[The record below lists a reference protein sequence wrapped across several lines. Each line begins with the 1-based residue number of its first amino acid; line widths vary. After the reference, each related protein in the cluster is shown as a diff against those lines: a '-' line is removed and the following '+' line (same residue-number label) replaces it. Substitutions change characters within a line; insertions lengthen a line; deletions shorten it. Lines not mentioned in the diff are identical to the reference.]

1 MTATAIAARGVSKR
15 FRIVAVEGRRP
26 DTLRD
31 VFVQRAGRLKARLTN
46 PLRSAG
52 SPSDAE
58 TLWALRDVN
67 FEVAEG
73 DVLGIIGP
81 NGAGKS
87 TLLKVLSRITE
98 PTAGEVTLRG
108 RVGSLLEVGT
118 GFHAELSGRENVYLS
133 GAILGMRREETRRR
147 FDDIVSFAGIERFLD
162 TPVKHY
168 SSGMY
173 LRLGFSV
180 AAHLEPDILIID
192 EVLAVGDAEFQK
204 KCLGK
209 MGAVANEG
217 RTVVFV
223 SHNLIAVES
232 MCDRV
237 IWIENGVIRDV
248 GKPRAVIS
256 AYLQEHVKV
265 ETERSWPDSEAAP
278 GSEGVR
284 LSAARIR
291 PVEGSAR
298 GAIDV
303 RTPLSLEFEY
313 RVRQAGRRLNLSVHI
328 YNEQGIL
335 LFNAGP
341 TGEPQPRSAG
351 VYRDRCLIP
360 GDLLTDGVH
369 RVELLF
375 VEDLTRILSKHA
387 DLLTFDVQDAVELR
401 GGWHGKW
408 AGVVRPILPWST
420 DRLGDDGASA

>member
-1 MTATAIAARGVSKR
+1 VPL
-15 FRIVAVEGRRP
+15 EGRRP

-31 VFVQRAGRLKARLTN
+31 LVVHTARRVTARMRR
-46 PLRSAG
+46 PLGNSG
-52 SPSDAE
+52 LPSEAE
-58 TLWALRDVN
+58 TLWALRGVT
-67 FEVAEG
+67 FEVPEG
-73 DVLGIIGP
+73 EVLGIIGP

-87 TLLKVLSRITE
+87 TLLKVLSRITD

-118 GFHAELSGRENVYLS
+118 GFHAELSGRENIYLS

-209 MGAVANEG
+209 MGSVAKEG

-237 IWIENGVIRDV
+237 IWIEDGVIRAL
-248 GKPRAVIS
+248 GAPRKVIA

-265 ETERSWPDSEAAP
+265 QTERSWTDADAAP
-278 GSEGVR
+278 GSDTVR
-284 LSAARIR
+284 LKAARIR
-291 PVEGSAR
+291 PLHGTPPD
-298 GAIDV
+298 AIDV
-303 RTPLSLEFEY
+303 RTPLSLEFDY
-313 RVRQAGRRLNLSVHI
+313 WVRKGGTQLNLSVHVF
-328 YNEQGIL
+328 NEQGIL

-341 TGEPQPRSAG
+341 HEVPEVRPEGL
-351 VYRDRCLIP
+351 YRDQCVIP

-375 VEDLTRILSKHA
+375 VENLTLVLSRHT
-387 DLLTFDVQDAVELR
+387 DLLTFDVHDSVDLR
-401 GGWHGKW
+401 GGWHGEW
-408 AGVVRPILPWST
+408 AGVVRPALPWNVE
-420 DRLGDDGASA
+420 RLNDDSRPA